1 MKKVIF
7 GLIATVL
14 MISLSTASEINNP
27 IADGS
32 VEVTLK
38 IGRKSRGCAG
48 FGICKVEKVKV
59 VIKNLSLRQQS
70 EEKLVKAKLSSIN
83 GKIILSVDE
92 ENLNIVKENFK
103 DMQLVIEESYEIEDA
118 EILKELSVERI
129 SIKEGVYKF
138 TQNVKN
144 SNYELYL

>member
-14 MISLSTASEINNP
+14 MTSFATASKINNP

-38 IGRKSRGCAG
+38 IGRKSRGCSG
-48 FGICKVEKVKV
+48 IGICKVEKVKV

-83 GKIILSVDE
+83 GKIVLSVDE
-92 ENLNIVKENFK
+92 ENLKIVKENFK
-103 DMQLVIEESYEIEDA
+103 DMQLVIEESYEIEDG